1 MPSGFFMNGRPRAMT
16 AVPSE
21 SPEKSFRDFALRI
34 LENGMSPRDIAP
46 VLLAVLSQHSQVPI
60 SNKNSEPPGKHH
72 SLMAR
77 QPKISPYFPNKPRSG
92 ASCLPF
98 PPISATSF
106 GLIQEKLAH
115 DPFRLLIATIFLNRT
130 RGEVAIPVLYNV
142 FERYP
147 TVSALAEAREEDVV
161 TMIRCL
167 GLQNARAR
175 KCINLAKLWIENPPA
190 KGKRYRKLH
199 YPNKGDGLD
208 IKPGE
213 CVDDGDSRVAWEI
226 AHIPGLGS
234 YALDS
239 WRIFCRDELRG
250 LAIDWKG
257 TEASG
262 EFVPE
267 WKSVVPKDKELRA
280 YVSWMWLK
288 EGWEW
293 EKETGNRRRASR
305 KLRLAALKGG
315 IIVETYGRWLLETP
329 TVEKSAY
336 FEKTVQGN

>member
-1 MPSGFFMNGRPRAMT
+1 
-16 AVPSE
+16 
-21 SPEKSFRDFALRI
+21 
-34 LENGMSPRDIAP
+34 
-46 VLLAVLSQHSQVPI
+46 
-60 SNKNSEPPGKHH
+60 
-72 SLMAR
+72 MAR

-175 KCINLAKLWIENPPA
+175 KCINLAKLWIENPPV

-280 YVSWMWLK
+280 YVAWMWLK